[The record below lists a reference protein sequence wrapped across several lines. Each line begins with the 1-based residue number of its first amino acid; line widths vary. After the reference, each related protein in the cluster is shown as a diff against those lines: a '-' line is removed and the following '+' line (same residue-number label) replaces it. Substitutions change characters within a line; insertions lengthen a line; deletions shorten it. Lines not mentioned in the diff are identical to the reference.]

1 MQISENREQRT
12 GYIGKL
18 EYFNTIKEAVTM
30 TLTEEDPVLQLRAL
44 KLASLIHREERSV
57 GASSA
62 VCAPTACPMT
72 IRGSADKD

>member
-30 TLTEEDPVLQLRAL
+30 TLTEEDPVSQLRAL
-44 KLASLIHREERSV
+44 KLASLT
-57 GASSA
+57 
-62 VCAPTACPMT
+62 P
-72 IRGSADKD
+72 

>member
-44 KLASLIHREERSV
+44 KLASLIPRRIGRSRPLHDTSPAFV
-57 GASSA
+57 HQLR
-62 VCAPTACPMT
+62 VQ
-72 IRGSADKD
+72 